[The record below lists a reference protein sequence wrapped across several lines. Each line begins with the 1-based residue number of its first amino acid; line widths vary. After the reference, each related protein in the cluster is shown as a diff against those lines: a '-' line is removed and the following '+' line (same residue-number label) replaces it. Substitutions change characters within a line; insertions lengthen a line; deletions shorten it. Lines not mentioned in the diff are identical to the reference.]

1 MTLKEQERIRGIAV
15 AIAEEAGA
23 LLLSGWQSRPKS
35 KTKSAHNDIVTEYD
49 RRAEELV
56 VSRLR
61 AAFPNHAIVGEE
73 GSAIG
78 DTNSD
83 CVWYI
88 DPLDGTMNFAHGL
101 PFFGVEMGL
110 MIGGVP
116 AVGAIVVPVLN
127 WTFSGTVGV
136 GATRNG
142 TAISV
147 SSEDTL
153 GRALIA
159 TGFPSVPNNPT
170 ANVAEWV
177 ACMKQT
183 HGPRRTGSAA
193 VDLASLACGWF
204 DVHFE
209 KNVGPWDIAGGAAI
223 VMAAGGKVTD
233 YNGGKFDPRTGRIV
247 ASNGVLHADMVA
259 MLAAVE

>member
-1 MTLKEQERIRGIAV
+1 MTLDEQERIRGIAV
-15 AIAEEAGA
+15 GIAEEAGA
-23 LLLSGWQSRPKS
+23 LLLSGWQSRPAS
-35 KTKSAHNDIVTEYD
+35 KTKAAHNDIVTEYD

-56 VSRLR
+56 VTRLR
-61 AAFPNHAIVGEE
+61 AAFPKHAIVGEE
-73 GSAIG
+73 GAAIG
-78 DTNSD
+78 DTNGE
-83 CVWYI
+83 CVWYV

-110 MIGGVP
+110 MIAGVP
-116 AVGAIVVPVLN
+116 AVGAIVAPVLG

-142 TAISV
+142 VAISV
-147 SSEDTL
+147 SQEDTI

-159 TGFPSVPNNPT
+159 TGFPSVPNDPT

-193 VDLASLACGWF
+193 IDLASLACGWF

-209 KNVGPWDIAGGAAI
+209 RNVGPWDIAGGAAI
-223 VMAAGGKVTD
+223 VMAAGGQVTD
-233 YNGGKFDPRTGRIV
+233 YDGGKFDPCTGRII
-247 ASNGVLHADMVA
+247 ASNGILHADVVA
-259 MLAAVE
+259 MLGAV